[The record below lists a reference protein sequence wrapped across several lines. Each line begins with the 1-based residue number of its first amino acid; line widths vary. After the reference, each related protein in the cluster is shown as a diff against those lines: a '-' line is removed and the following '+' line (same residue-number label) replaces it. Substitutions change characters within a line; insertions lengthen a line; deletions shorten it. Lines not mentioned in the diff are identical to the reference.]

1 MKFTSTMAAAEL
13 VVARVFS
20 AHLLAAQLVSDNQP
34 PSGGT
39 LPREVTLSSPEIIM
53 SLAILAM
60 GSIVM
65 LIVYLLA
72 RTSKLSSDG
81 ILKVT
86 AVPLIV
92 IAAVFLVTAGY
103 STNQLASVIG
113 LMGTIAGYLLG
124 ARQPPSRTGGTDE
137 K

>member
-1 MKFTSTMAAAEL
+1 MKLTSMIVAAEL
-13 VVARVFS
+13 SVADSFS
-20 AHLLAAQLVSDNQP
+20 THLFAAQTVPDNQRP
-34 PSGGT
+34 TGET
-39 LPREVTLSSPEIIM
+39 LPREITLSSPEIIM

-60 GSIVM
+60 GTIVM
-65 LIVYLLA
+65 LIVFALA
-72 RTSKLSSDG
+72 RPAKLSSDG

-113 LMGTIAGYLLG
+113 LMG
-124 ARQPPSRTGGTDE
+124 
-137 K
+137 

>member
-1 MKFTSTMAAAEL
+1 MRLISTTVAAAL
-13 VVARVFS
+13 AFAGLFS
-20 AHLLAAQLVSDNQP
+20 SHLLAARPVQDNQP
-34 PSGGT
+34 PTGAT
-39 LPREVTLSSPEIIM
+39 LPREITLSSPEIIM
-53 SLAILAM
+53 SLAILVM
-60 GSIVM
+60 GAIVM

-72 RTSKLSSDG
+72 RPAKLSSDG

-124 ARQPPSRTGGTDE
+124 ARPAPRPGGSNAT
-137 K
+137 